1 MPDVVKKLLPVF
13 LVAAAMLAG
22 CSSTPYGDHDEE
34 DKRNYIDD
42 ATLEA
47 FDDDLREL
55 SLAISR
61 AEDDH
66 ERAMR
71 TKISESARLYQKAL
85 LSALHDYDSTP
96 RRALASVML
105 GFTGDA
111 AVVSPLLDKV
121 NDVDEP
127 EHVRLNAV
135 LGLATLG
142 DKLRDYEQHG
152 ALMATLSGQLK
163 AKDASLSMRRAAIM
177 AYSVAFDGAQNDSI
191 LPLRDA
197 FLSDPSVDVQIAAIN
212 AMGDIGDT
220 AAVPDLVVVGLD
232 HPDPEIRSA
241 SAVALGK
248 IADPARVIP
257 ALEGACL
264 DDSAVVRRQS
274 VDAISKHYGSDP
286 ERVFSV
292 LITGLSDFDSRVRES
307 AALALARIQD
317 SRAIDSLLQAT
328 GDRVAAVRAAAATSL
343 GQLIPNDREKESF
356 PLVELLADQ
365 NPGVQSAA
373 LASLTIIT
381 KEDFGG
387 EQPRWQT
394 YFYKKYPDLDPANM
408 YAGGPKPRVSSG
420 ITNSGSRRV
429 GTSTQPRN
437 TNTNRNNRNNTR
449 NTNNSRNNRTNNTNR
464 NNNGR

>member
-1 MPDVVKKLLPVF
+1 MPDFVKKLLPVF
-13 LVAAAMLAG
+13 LLAAALLAG
-22 CSSTPYGDHDEE
+22 CSSTPYGDHEE
-34 DKRNYIDD
+34 DDKRNYIEDD
-42 ATLEA
+42 TLEA
-47 FDDDLREL
+47 FDNDLRML

-61 AEDDH
+61 AEDDQ
-66 ERAMR
+66 ERALR

-85 LSALHDYDSTP
+85 ISALHDYDSTP
-96 RRALASVML
+96 RRALAAVML

-111 AVVSPLLDKV
+111 SVVSPLLEKV
-121 NDVDEP
+121 NDTDEP

-135 LGLATLG
+135 LGLATLD

-152 ALMATLSGQLK
+152 VMMKTLGSQLK
-163 AKDASLSMRRAAIM
+163 SKEASFGMRRAAVM
-177 AYSVAFDGAQNDSI
+177 AYAVAFDGAQNDSI

-197 FLSDPSVDVQIAAIN
+197 FLSDPELDVQIAAIN

-232 HPDPEIRSA
+232 HPNPEIRSA

-257 ALEGACL
+257 ALESACL

-286 ERVFSV
+286 ERVFAV
-292 LITGLSDFDSRVRES
+292 LITGLSDFDPRVRES

-317 SRAIDSLLQAT
+317 PRAIDSLLQAT
-328 GDRVAAVRAAAATSL
+328 GDRVATVRAAAALSL

-365 NPGVQSAA
+365 NPGVQAAA
-373 LASLTIIT
+373 LSSLAVIT

-387 EQPRWQT
+387 EQPRWQQ

-420 ITNSGSRRV
+420 ISNSGSRRV
-429 GTSTQPRN
+429 NTSSQPRN
-437 TNTNRNNRNNTR
+437 NNNSSRNNRNNSSNRNNTR
-449 NTNNSRNNRTNNTNR
+449 TNNSSRTNNNT
-464 NNNGR
+464 GR